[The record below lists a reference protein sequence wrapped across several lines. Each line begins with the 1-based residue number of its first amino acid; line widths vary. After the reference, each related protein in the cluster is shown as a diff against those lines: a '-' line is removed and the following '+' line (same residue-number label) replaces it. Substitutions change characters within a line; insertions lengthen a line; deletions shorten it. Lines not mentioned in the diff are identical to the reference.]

1 ADGLPKEETPAE
13 IAEEAP
19 PEENPP
25 DTFSDE
31 SALPPDEAEEPSPES
46 SSEEGAPPDQP
57 ILDESP
63 PAPEDLSLSSKPGAD
78 FWGSLSSGAIV
89 SELKPAGKIV
99 GANDK
104 DLKTMYGEGDLVY
117 LVSTENPVPPQKEW
131 VVFKDIKK
139 IYHPKSGEYLGN
151 LVVVL
156 GMVKAVEASG
166 KMTTGRVTHS
176 NLPIQKGDPIISVE
190 NLIGQV
196 PAGVRSPSE
205 KKGVIVESNE
215 NHINSGLLDI
225 VYIDQGKNEGVA
237 AGDKFEI
244 IHETTEGS
252 LNLEGERVP
261 FPPRKVGSL
270 VVLSAQSHTATARIV
285 RSSEPILKGDP
296 VFYLP

>member
-1 ADGLPKEETPAE
+1 V
-13 IAEEAP
+13 
-19 PEENPP
+19 
-25 DTFSDE
+25 E
-31 SALPPDEAEEPSPES
+31 S
-46 SSEEGAPPDQP
+46 
-57 ILDESP
+57 
-63 PAPEDLSLSSKPGAD
+63 
-78 FWGSLSSGAIV
+78 
-89 SELKPAGKIV
+89 
-99 GANDK
+99 
-104 DLKTMYGEGDLVY
+104 
-117 LVSTENPVPPQKEW
+117 
-131 VVFKDIKK
+131 
-139 IYHPKSGEYLGN
+139 
-151 LVVVL
+151 
-156 GMVKAVEASG
+156 
-166 KMTTGRVTHS
+166 
-176 NLPIQKGDPIISVE
+176 
-190 NLIGQV
+190 LIGQV
-196 PAGVRSPSE
+196 PTGVRSPSE